1 MDRKEFLRAVMQR
14 SGIDEYGAKSA
25 TLAALADLRDALPP
39 KEAHDLASQLPQ
51 GLKETVGAPPAQP
64 KTPHQLQMQALVEH
78 IRSVLPPDE
87 RAQASQVTHAIF
99 ATLRD
104 AVEPGQMEDI
114 LGTIPPELQRDVRPA

>member
-1 MDRKEFLRAVMQR
+1 
-14 SGIDEYGAKSA
+14 
-25 TLAALADLRDALPP
+25 
-39 KEAHDLASQLPQ
+39 
-51 GLKETVGAPPAQP
+51 
-64 KTPHQLQMQALVEH
+64 
-78 IRSVLPPDE
+78 VLPPDE